1 MFTNMIEKL
10 NVSSVN
16 FEIFDLKLFYERK
29 LKKSTLRQSELI
41 YIIEIGGFI
50 SFS

>member
-16 FEIFDLKLFYERK
+16 FEIFDLKRK